1 MTASQ
6 SLKLYEL
13 LNKNFKNEADA
24 KALVNEI
31 EAVIENRFNMER
43 DRLATKEDLA
53 KTETKIILWIVGFN
67 TLLAGLI
74 IGVFKLL

>member
-13 LNKNFKNEADA
+13 QNINLKNEADA
-24 KALVNEI
+24 KALVHEI

-43 DRLATKEDLA
+43 VRLATKEDLA
-53 KTETKIILWIVGFN
+53 KTETKIILWIIGFN
-67 TLLAGLI
+67 ALLAGLI

>member
-1 MTASQ
+1 M
-6 SLKLYEL
+6 
-13 LNKNFKNEADA
+13 
-24 KALVNEI
+24 VHEI